1 MIVSSTLAIIL
12 FNTLFLI
19 ILNKNSYA
27 SKSIRPQPRIIF
39 TTLAL
44 NDLAN
49 GLLVLGVGIIPA
61 TFQCWPFGEFL
72 CQIQVRQFN
81 CYVCFKK
88 NCHRVQQYITTALC
102 DSFFET
108 DVSTSQYPKPP
119 RNLFFSF
126 FYQSPNVLD
135 FNEKRLH
142 WVSSVRGTSHLIFPL
157 HIVL

>member
-72 CQIQVRQFN
+72 CQIQVRKFN
-81 CYVCFKK
+81 CSSYKLIPQPQEFIFPIFLP
-88 NCHRVQQYITTALC
+88 Q
-102 DSFFET
+102 
-108 DVSTSQYPKPP
+108 PKCSG
-119 RNLFFSF
+119 F
-126 FYQSPNVLD
+126 QVK
-135 FNEKRLH
+135 KRLH
-142 WVSSVRGTSHLIFPL
+142 WVSLVHGTSHLIFQS
-157 HIVL
+157 

>member
-72 CQIQVRQFN
+72 CQIQVRKFSCSSYKLIPQPQELIFPI
-81 CYVCFKK
+81 FLP
-88 NCHRVQQYITTALC
+88 Q
-102 DSFFET
+102 
-108 DVSTSQYPKPP
+108 PKCSGFQ
-119 RNLFFSF
+119 LK
-126 FYQSPNVLD
+126 
-135 FNEKRLH
+135 KRLH
-142 WVSSVRGTSHLIFPL
+142 WVSLVHGTSHLIFQP
-157 HIVL
+157 

>member
-81 CYVCFKK
+81 CNVCFKK
-88 NCHRVQQYITTALC
+88 IVTLHFVTVFLKQTLVQANTPNPPGIY
-102 DSFFET
+102 SSHF
-108 DVSTSQYPKPP
+108 STQAQMFWILMKKGFIGCP
-119 RNLFFSF
+119 
-126 FYQSPNVLD
+126 QSV
-135 FNEKRLH
+135 
-142 WVSSVRGTSHLIFPL
+142 VQAI
-157 HIVL
+157 